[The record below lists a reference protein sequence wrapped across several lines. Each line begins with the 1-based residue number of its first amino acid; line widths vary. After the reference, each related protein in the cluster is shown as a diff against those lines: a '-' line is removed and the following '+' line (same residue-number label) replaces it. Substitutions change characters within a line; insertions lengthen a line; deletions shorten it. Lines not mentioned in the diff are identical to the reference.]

1 MAQTHTPLRR
11 SDVRSANELLVLKLI
26 RESSG
31 ISQSKV
37 AGMTGLKPPTIF
49 RIFTTLENQG
59 LILPGG
65 KARNSENGRGRR
77 PQNYVVNAKAYFAVG
92 LDFWSRMISIV
103 IVDFAGEIAYEDAV
117 DIKKPEASRAAAQ
130 LADLV
135 RTALSNAKIPRK
147 RVLGIGIGCPG
158 RVDLHAGTI
167 ISYGRIR
174 NMQNFPIRD
183 YLSKELKI
191 PVRIHNNGSVIAQAL
206 YRRGVGK
213 SYKSL
218 IVILIRSGVGGAFIS
233 DGKIFVNHHRTSLEI
248 GHMPISIGGE
258 LCKCGARGCLE
269 THISEDVLVAES
281 EVNGNIR
288 SFSDFDKAAVR
299 GEKNVVAYL
308 KEKANV
314 LAVAM
319 RSLVQLFGPE
329 AIVVVSRSVAV
340 SDILAGSAA
349 EVLSQDALFSENNKV
364 AVLSEVYDSA
374 ISGHG
379 AADIVFDG
387 FFEDITAISEKS

>member
-1 MAQTHTPLRR
+1 M
-11 SDVRSANELLVLKLI
+11 RSANELLVLKLI

-37 AGMTGLKPPTIF
+37 AGITGLKPPTVF

-59 LILPGG
+59 LIVPGDKERYTG
-65 KARNSENGRGRR
+65 NGRGRR
-77 PQNYVVNAKAYFAVG
+77 PQNYVVNAKAYYVVG
-92 LDFWSRMISIV
+92 LDFWSRMISLV
-103 IVDFAGEIAYEDAV
+103 IVDFSGEVAYEDAV
-117 DIKKPEASRAAAQ
+117 DIKKPEASSVIAQ
-130 LADLV
+130 LVDLV

-158 RVDLHAGTI
+158 RVDLRTGTI
-167 ISYGRIR
+167 ISYGRIQ
-174 NMQNFPIRD
+174 NMQNYPIRD
-183 YLSKELKI
+183 NLSKELKI

-206 YRRGVGK
+206 CRRGIGK
-213 SYKSL
+213 SYESL

-258 LCKCGARGCLE
+258 LCGCGARGCLE

-281 EVNGNIR
+281 GENSDIR
-288 SFSDFDKAAVR
+288 SFNDLDSAAR
-299 GEKNVVAYL
+299 LGEKHVVAYL

-349 EVLSQDALFSENNKV
+349 EVLSQDALFSENNRV
-364 AVLSEVYDSA
+364 AVLSEVYDLA